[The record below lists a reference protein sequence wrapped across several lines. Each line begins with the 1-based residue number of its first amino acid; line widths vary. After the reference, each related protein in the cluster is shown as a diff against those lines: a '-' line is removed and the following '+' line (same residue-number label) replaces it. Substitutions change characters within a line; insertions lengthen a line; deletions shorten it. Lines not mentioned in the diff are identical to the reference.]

1 MLCKAISGVLQSQ
14 GFCVIIGSDTLYVSR
29 VRFTPLYLQA
39 PTFVFLGFQLL
50 HTLALFVPDEL
61 RWCCLRMY
69 RHKFSPYVRLQVVHR
84 VREILALRL
93 RPILRS
99 QRRKYGRAGGT
110 SMFSQA
116 SRVFLSPLFTPFPSK
131 CMLCSTSCRTSCNA
145 VRCPV
150 GPYVWLTSTVQLC
163 ACHLLT
169 AVIVF

>member
-1 MLCKAISGVLQSQ
+1 MTQFQVKNTLLTGKRCHRDKVLCKAISGVLQSQ

-93 RPILRS
+93 RPILR
-99 QRRKYGRAGGT
+99 RRQEFFCHRCLRHFHQ
-110 SMFSQA
+110 SVCF
-116 SRVFLSPLFTPFPSK
+116 
-131 CMLCSTSCRTSCNA
+131 A
-145 VRCPV
+145 VRVAVRHAMRCA
-150 GPYVWLTSTVQLC
+150 VQLAHMC
-163 ACHLLT
+163 G
-169 AVIVF
+169 